1 MIYGVDL
8 FFTKNIP
15 IFNQDEHRKMPE
27 EIFKQH
33 ISLKKKLMTNSS
45 VDATSH

>member
-1 MIYGVDL
+1 MVL
-8 FFTKNIP
+8 TFFFTKNIP